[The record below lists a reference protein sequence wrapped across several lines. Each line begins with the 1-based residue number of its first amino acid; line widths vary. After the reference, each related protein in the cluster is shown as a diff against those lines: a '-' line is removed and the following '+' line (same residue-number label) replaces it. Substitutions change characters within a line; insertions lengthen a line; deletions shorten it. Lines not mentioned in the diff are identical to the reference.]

1 MSETNYKIRFK
12 KGDLEI
18 EVQGD
23 REFVLSKFEEL
34 MKSKITSERTAEIE
48 KVKGLPTSLAE
59 YVKIKGSPKGHTDL
73 TVMFAYWLFKK
84 ENMERFNAKDIEN
97 CYSLARIPKPANISD
112 IMNKNQR
119 KGFLMRSGKKYEKIA
134 WSITRSGEE
143 YVERMGKET

>member
-1 MSETNYKIRFK
+1 MSEANYKIRFK

-23 REFVLSKFEEL
+23 KEFVSSKFEEL
-34 MKSKITSERTAEIE
+34 MKSKITSEMIAETK

-59 YVKIKGSPKGHTDL
+59 FVKIKGSPKGYNDL
-73 TVMFAYWLFKK
+73 TVVFAYWLFKK

-112 IMNKNQR
+112 TMNKNQR
-119 KGFLMRSGKKYEKIA
+119 KGFLMRAGKKDEKIA

-143 YVERMGKET
+143 YVEKMGRET